1 VRRVFLGWGSSSG
14 SGSCSGFTPE
24 GILILQYCS
33 TILVKKIVTSN
44 YLTGITTMAPA
55 GRQGYPTAGRPG
67 YPRATILGT
76 PKGDRFDHNCVVINK
91 GLQLISELSVF

>member
-1 VRRVFLGWGSSSG
+1 
-14 SGSCSGFTPE
+14 
-24 GILILQYCS
+24 
-33 TILVKKIVTSN
+33 
-44 YLTGITTMAPA
+44 MAPA
-55 GRQGYPTAGRPG
+55 GHQGYPTAGRPG